1 MEFYFKKFPKH
12 RPVIEEKMAFLREKG
27 GTGLGLS
34 IAHTIVKL
42 HGGNIKITSN
52 EPKGAKVIIKI

>member
-1 MEFYFKKFPKH
+1 MCLIDFIEKIKHVLEKK
-12 RPVIEEKMAFLREKG
+12 EEQDF
-27 GTGLGLS
+27 GLS

-42 HGGNIKITSN
+42 HGGNIKIMPN